1 MMSLCYLRPGRVVPS
16 RVMPRYVVVLFRRV
30 CCRAWPYNI
39 YTLNR
44 VLSAAKCC
52 SANWLRILI
61 YAIKCGTDF
70 ASLPKLKADA
80 KIRTKIVLQCIVLE
94 CFSFMFV
101 SNYPNRIQQALNI
114 YACCRMRILLRWFM
128 HLSYVPHCWKGAP
141 HCLHN
146 TQAPSLSASLSVCV
160 CACKFIDMGLNLI
173 WTVAPIRDAH
183 TCNILFTLVA
193 SLGCVL
199 VRNILIASR
208 E

>member
-16 RVMPRYVVVLFRRV
+16 RVMPRYVVVLFPRV

-70 ASLPKLKADA
+70 ATLPKLKADA
-80 KIRTKIVLQCIVLE
+80 KIRTKIVLLCIVLE

-101 SNYPNRIQQALNI
+101 YELPKPNTTSFKHLRLLPHANPSAMI
-114 YACCRMRILLRWFM
+114 YASLLCATLLKGRSA
-128 HLSYVPHCWKGAP
+128 LSAQYTSAELVCLSLCVCVHVNLSTWVWIWYGQLPQYVTHTLA
-141 HCLHN
+141 
-146 TQAPSLSASLSVCV
+146 TFFSLSLP
-160 CACKFIDMGLNLI
+160 
-173 WTVAPIRDAH
+173 T
-183 TCNILFTLVA
+183 
-193 SLGCVL
+193 
-199 VRNILIASR
+199 
-208 E
+208 

>member
-16 RVMPRYVVVLFRRV
+16 RVMLRYIVVLFPRV

-80 KIRTKIVLQCIVLE
+80 KFALRLYSCALSSNVFHSCSST
-94 CFSFMFV
+94 
-101 SNYPNRIQQALNI
+101 NYPNRIQQALNI
-114 YACCRMRILLRWFM
+114 YACCRKRILQRWFM

-160 CACKFIDMGLNLI
+160 CM
-173 WTVAPIRDAH
+173 
-183 TCNILFTLVA
+183 
-193 SLGCVL
+193 
-199 VRNILIASR
+199 
-208 E
+208 